1 MTIYPSIYQEWEEKY
16 NALMRENEKHKKQV
30 ERLRASKYME
40 QARQGVSSVGKG
52 YDSDRC
58 DTNDF
63 SSNIDSPRSARP
75 SSIASMAS
83 LSHHA
88 KSIVSTFSCTGERE
102 FSDRHSKKSVNQ
114 RINPRMHQSSER
126 SSVQHHRNLQY
137 GTRR

>member
-1 MTIYPSIYQEWEEKY
+1 
-16 NALMRENEKHKKQV
+16 
-30 ERLRASKYME
+30 ME
-40 QARQGVSSVGKG
+40 QARQGISSIGKD

-58 DTNDF
+58 DTNDIC
-63 SSNIDSPRSARP
+63 SNIDSPRSARP

-102 FSDRHSKKSVNQ
+102 YSDRQNKKSGSQ
-114 RINPRMHQSSER
+114 RILVNPRTQGGER
-126 SSVQHHRNLQY
+126 SPVLQHRNHQY